1 MSEFLPVIH
10 NLLLQAGHG
19 MKCCPPWISTF
30 QPKDLLVLVLV
41 VVLVLVIVLGQGVF
55 FGRWVGLG
63 KALLGLFAMSLS
75 ITRLSESFC
84 KATPGSERA
93 F

>member
-1 MSEFLPVIH
+1 MSEFLPVIRG
-10 NLLLQAGHG
+10 NFLLQSGHG

-41 VVLVLVIVLGQGVF
+41 IVLVQGVF

-84 KATPGSERA
+84 IATPGSERA

>member
-1 MSEFLPVIH
+1 M
-10 NLLLQAGHG
+10 
-19 MKCCPPWISTF
+19 
-30 QPKDLLVLVLV
+30 LVLV
-41 VVLVLVIVLGQGVF
+41 VVLVLVLGQGVF

-84 KATPGSERA
+84 MATPGSERA

>member
-1 MSEFLPVIH
+1 M
-10 NLLLQAGHG
+10 
-19 MKCCPPWISTF
+19 
-30 QPKDLLVLVLV
+30 LVLV
-41 VVLVLVIVLGQGVF
+41 VVLVLVLGQGVF

-84 KATPGSERA
+84 MATPGSERV